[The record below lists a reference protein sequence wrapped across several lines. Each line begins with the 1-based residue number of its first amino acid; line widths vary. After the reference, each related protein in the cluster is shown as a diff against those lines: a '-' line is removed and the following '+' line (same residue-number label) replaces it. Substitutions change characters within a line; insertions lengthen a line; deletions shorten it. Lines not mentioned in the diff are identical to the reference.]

1 MSGLGAER
9 ALRAALVEISH
20 RLHRKGWVANHD
32 GNVSVRAGAG
42 RFLATPTAFSKATVE
57 VDDILTIGGD
67 GAGAGAGKVLAG
79 KHRVFSEWNLHAT
92 CYARPDVMAV
102 VHAHPQMATGF
113 SISGARF
120 LERPFIAEAVVSLGP
135 GIPTVPF
142 AMPGAA
148 AAAALAPFWAEHD
161 AVLLA
166 NHGVITVGA
175 DLEQA
180 YLRMELVEH
189 LANIAYFAHH
199 TGGIKPLPEAA
210 LAPLL
215 EARKK
220 AGLGPAARAPGN
232 PAVLATAAT
241 PVPTPSAASGRP
253 DAAALAQIIRDE
265 LTKALQK

>member
-9 ALRAALVEISH
+9 ALRAALEEIAH

-32 GNVSVRAGAG
+32 GNISVRAGAG

-57 VDDILTIGGD
+57 VDDVLTVD
-67 GAGAGAGKVLAG
+67 GAGKVLAG

-120 LERPFIAEAVVSLGP
+120 LEKPFIAEAVVSLGP

-161 AVLLA
+161 AVLLG

-220 AGLGPAARAPGN
+220 AGLGPAARSPGN
-232 PAVLATAAT
+232 PAVLATANT
-241 PVPTPSAASGRP
+241 PTPAPTTGTAGRP

>member
-1 MSGLGAER
+1 MSSLGAER
-9 ALRAALVEISH
+9 ALRAELVEISH

-32 GNVSVRAGAG
+32 GNLSVRTGAG

-57 VDDILTIGGD
+57 VDDILTVD
-67 GAGAGAGKVLAG
+67 GAGKVLAG

-120 LERPFIAEAVVSLGP
+120 LEKPFIAEAVVSLGP

-161 AVLLA
+161 AVLLG

-199 TGGIKPLPEAA
+199 TGGIKPLPESA

-232 PAVLATAAT
+232 PSVLATANT
-241 PVPTPSAASGRP
+241 PVPAPTPGRP